1 MTDKIVILSTCGT
14 EAEAERIARNLVE
27 ARLAACVNLVPRVRS
42 IYRWEG
48 AIEEAAECLLVIK
61 SSRALFDRLR
71 EALETAHSYD
81 VPEIVALPVVDGA
94 PAYLGWMNENLGK
107 EAEGTE

>member
-14 EAEAERIARNLVE
+14 EAEAERIARNLIE
-27 ARLAACVNLVPRVRS
+27 ARLAACVNIVPRVRS

-71 EALETAHSYD
+71 EALESAHSYD

-94 PAYLGWMNENLGK
+94 PAYLAWVDKNLAK
-107 EAEGTE
+107 EVEDAE